1 MTPTRSFGVILGLPT
16 NHQLPTTHYQLF
28 PMTTRCW
35 QLTPDGTAYRL
46 VLTSRPLPSPGAG
59 EVVVRVRAV
68 SLNYRD
74 LINLRNTAGR
84 NVAGR
89 IPASDG
95 AGEIV
100 AVGPGV
106 TAWQPGDRVA
116 ACFFPTWT
124 DGPFELRH
132 HQHDLGGTIDGMLAE
147 TVLLSTD
154 GLVRIP
160 DHLSY
165 EEAATLPC
173 AAVTAW
179 QALVARGGLHA
190 GQTVLALGTGGV
202 STFALQ
208 IATAVGARVI
218 ITSSSETKLAKARQ
232 LGAWQTLNYRTM
244 PDWEKEVW
252 RLTDKRGVDHVMEV
266 GGPETLAKSMQC
278 VAGGGHIA
286 LIGVLTGFGAP
297 TASLFPLVARNVQLN
312 GIYVGSR
319 AHFEAMNRFLAEKQI
334 RPVID
339 RVFSFEDAAQAYEYL
354 ASGSHL
360 GKVVIAVG

>member
-1 MTPTRSFGVILGLPT
+1 MTDRI
-16 NHQLPTTHYQLF
+16 
-28 PMTTRCW
+28 W
-35 QLTPDGTAYRL
+35 QLAPDGNAYRL
-46 VLTSRPLPSPGAG
+46 ALTSRPRPTPGPE
-59 EVVVRVRAV
+59 EVLVRVRAV

-89 IPASDG
+89 IPTSDG

-100 AVGPGV
+100 ALGPNV
-106 TAWQPGDRVA
+106 TSWQPGDRVA
-116 ACFFPTWT
+116 ACFFPTWS
-124 DGPFELRH
+124 GGRFELRH

-147 TVLLSTD
+147 HVLLSAD
-154 GLVRIP
+154 GLVRLP
-160 DHLSY
+160 DYLTFQ
-165 EEAATLPC
+165 EAATLPC

-179 QALVARGGLHA
+179 TALVDRGGLEA

-208 IATAVGARVI
+208 IATAYGARVI
-218 ITSSSETKLAKARQ
+218 ITSSSEEKLVKARQ
-232 LGAWQTLNYRTM
+232 LGAWHTINYRTT
-244 PDWEKEVW
+244 PDWDKEVW
-252 RLTDKRGVDHVMEV
+252 RFTDKRGVDHIMEV

-278 VAGGGHIA
+278 VAAGGHIA

-319 AHFEAMNRFLAEKQI
+319 AHFDAMNRFLADKQI
-334 RPVID
+334 HPVID
-339 RVFSFEDAAQAYEYL
+339 RVFPFAEAVQAYEYL

-360 GKVVIAVG
+360 GKVVMEVG